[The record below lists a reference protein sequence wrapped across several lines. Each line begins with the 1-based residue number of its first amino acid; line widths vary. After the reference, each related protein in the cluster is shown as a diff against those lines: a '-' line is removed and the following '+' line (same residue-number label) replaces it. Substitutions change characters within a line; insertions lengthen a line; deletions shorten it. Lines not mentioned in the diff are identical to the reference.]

1 MYKLIVCGEDE
12 WMVEAELGVG
22 LGAFPRRRC
31 RSAEER
37 RLIVEETLESGTS
50 VARVAQKYG
59 INANQVFQ
67 WRRLYRDGHLGGPP
81 ETGMKLLPVSLAEA
95 EEEAV
100 KPAPLTESPVGP
112 GAIHIELPG
121 GIRIGLEGKVDPAIV
136 RLVLQSLRG

>member
-1 MYKLIVCGEDE
+1 VYSLIFGVEDE

-22 LGAFPRRRC
+22 LADVPRRRR

-37 RLIVEETLESGTS
+37 RLIVEETLEIGTS

-67 WRRLYRDGHLGGPP
+67 WRRLYRDGHLGAPSQA
-81 ETGMKLLPVSLAEA
+81 GMKLLPVSVTDEPGGLQSERT
-95 EEEAV
+95 EGV
-100 KPAPLTESPVGP
+100 APSS

-121 GIRIGLEGKVDPAIV
+121 EVRISFEGSVDPATV
-136 RLVLQSLRG
+136 RAVLQSLRG